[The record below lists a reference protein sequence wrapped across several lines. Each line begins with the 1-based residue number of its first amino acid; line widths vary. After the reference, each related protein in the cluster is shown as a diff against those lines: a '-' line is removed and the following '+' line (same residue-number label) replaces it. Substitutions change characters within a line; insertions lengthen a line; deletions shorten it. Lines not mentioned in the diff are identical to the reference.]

1 MRIKIN
7 LREKKSL
14 IRLFAFLC
22 FLLACVFMLLVR
34 AKSFPKKIKSLN
46 GPKKLLFVSSR
57 QFSFL
62 NGPHKGINVFTYIS
76 TFIPL

>member
-34 AKSFPKKIKSLN
+34 AKSFRKKIKSLN
-46 GPKKLLFVSSR
+46 DPKKLLFVSSR
-57 QFSFL
+57 QSSFV
-62 NGPHKGINVFTYIS
+62 NGPHKGMFLLT
-76 TFIPL
+76 